1 MSKIMT
7 EEEYEAALIRIN
19 SLMNAESG
27 TVEGAELDMLAGKV
41 CEYEEQMYSKY
52 FQ

>member
-7 EEEYEAALIRIN
+7 EEEYEAALRRIN
-19 SLMNAESG
+19 SLMNVESG
-27 TVEGAELDMLAGKV
+27 TVDGAELDMLADMV
-41 CEYEEQMYSKY
+41 CKYEEQTYSKY